1 MNPIPII
8 VIMILC
14 AGGPKVSR
22 NATVSGYYVEQY
34 ERHYIEHQ
42 YDIQRQNIIDGGLR
56 GMLCGPRVKSAF
68 IPDRLFDINNLDSLL
83 LLTSRDTVRYLVG
96 NQLNTGNTDM
106 IIAGSLYTEENKRIK
121 YENRITVVASL
132 LNKALE
138 FSPYYVVES
147 NQDLYRIIHIEAQV
161 DIVDYNT
168 LSERYQKLLDI
179 AIGRMTEVKQ
189 VMVMTDL
196 ICYDPFPVL
205 PRLKRWWPSMHYTK
219 EKK

>member
-1 MNPIPII
+1 
-8 VIMILC
+8 
-14 AGGPKVSR
+14 
-22 NATVSGYYVEQY
+22 
-34 ERHYIEHQ
+34 
-42 YDIQRQNIIDGGLR
+42 
-56 GMLCGPRVKSAF
+56 MLCGPRVKSAF

-205 PRLKRWWPSMHYTK
+205 PRLIRWWPSMHYTK